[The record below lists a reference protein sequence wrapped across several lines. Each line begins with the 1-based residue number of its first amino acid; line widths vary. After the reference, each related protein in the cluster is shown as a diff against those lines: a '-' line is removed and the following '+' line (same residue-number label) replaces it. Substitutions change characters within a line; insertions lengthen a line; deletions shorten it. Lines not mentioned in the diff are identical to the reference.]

1 MSLPYFL
8 TPDPLSGTLTG
19 AEAQHAHVKRI
30 GVGEHIML
38 IDGSGLTAEITV
50 TQASKTRLD
59 GDVVAH
65 TRVPQP
71 RPRVTVVQ
79 AIPKSERAEL
89 AVDLAVQAGADAIV
103 PWISHRTIARWPE
116 NKQAKQVEKWNN
128 QAIASAKQAR
138 RAWVPQVEDPV
149 TTAQLVQQLAAS
161 GDQPAGDQSADG
173 QAGDRQR
180 ASTRALVLHEEAQ
193 RSIKDI
199 DFEAESTTEVWLIVG
214 PEGGIGADELAQLTD
229 TGATPVRL
237 GPEVMRTASAAFAA
251 LCAIGA
257 LSQRW

>member
-1 MSLPYFL
+1 MSLPYFC

-71 RPRVTVVQ
+71 HPRVTVVQ

-149 TTAQLVQQLAAS
+149 TTAQLVQLLAAS
-161 GDQPAGDQSADG
+161 GDQPAGDQP
-173 QAGDRQR
+173 AGDQP
-180 ASTRALVLHEEAQ
+180 ASTRALVLHEETQ
-193 RSIKDI
+193 RSIKNV
-199 DFEAESTTEVWLIVG
+199 DFDTKHISEVWLIVG
-214 PEGGIGADELAQLTD
+214 PEGGIGADELAQLTEA
-229 TGATPVRL
+229 GATPVRL